1 MPPSY
6 AAGLSPSSFAAALT
20 QRLYGVPFSLFVC
33 FLDSVLQALAGDG
46 EVTGAPAACAA
57 SAAFAALAAFAIA
70 VTQRLKSVPFW
81 PASCFLDSAAQ
92 YLP

>member
-1 MPPSY
+1 M
-6 AAGLSPSSFAAALT
+6 SPSSFAAALT

-33 FLDSVLQALAGDG
+33 FLDRVLQALAGDG
-46 EVTGAPAACAA
+46 GVTGAPAAF
-57 SAAFAALAAFAIA
+57 AAFAALAAFAIA

-81 PASCFLDSAAQ
+81 PTSRCLDSAAQ